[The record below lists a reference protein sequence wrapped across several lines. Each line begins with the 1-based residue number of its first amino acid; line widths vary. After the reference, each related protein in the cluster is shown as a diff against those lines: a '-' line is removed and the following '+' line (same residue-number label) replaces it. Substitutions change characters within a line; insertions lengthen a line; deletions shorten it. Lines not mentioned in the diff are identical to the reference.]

1 MKIITGTTDFI
12 LQEETAVAI
21 GKFDGVHLGHRLL
34 IEEILAQKAYG
45 RKACIFTFDTMPAR
59 LFGNRDEKELTTKDE
74 KRKLFELMGV
84 DILIE
89 FPFNR
94 ETAGTLPEVF
104 IREILCNKI
113 RAKLIAA
120 GTDISFGYK
129 GVGDAT
135 LLSLLAPE
143 CGYEVRIIEKL
154 MAEGKEISSTLIR
167 DAIEKGDMQLAER
180 LLGSPYT
187 VRGEVL
193 HGNHMGHSLGMPTMN
208 LIPPADKLLPPN
220 GVYYAGVL
228 LNGIRYKGISNIG
241 YKPTIEET
249 EKVMGVETYLYGF
262 DADAYGKEIEVF
274 LYEFKRPEKKFESL
288 EVLKT
293 QVEKDIR
300 DGEQYSRF

>member
-1 MKIITGTTDFI
+1 MEIITGTTDFI

-21 GKFDGVHLGHRLL
+21 GKFDGVHLGHRRL

-129 GVGDAT
+129 GAGDAS

-154 MAEGKEISSTLIR
+154 LSEGKEISSTLIR
-167 DAIEKGDMQLAER
+167 EAIEKGDMQLAER

-187 VRGEVL
+187 VHGEVL

-208 LIPPADKLLPPN
+208 LIPPAEKLLPPN

-228 LNGIRYKGISNIG
+228 LNGIHYKGISNIG
-241 YKPTIEET
+241 YKPTIEEA

-262 DADAYGKEIEVF
+262 EEDAYGAEIEVS
-274 LYEFKRPEKKFESL
+274 LYEFKRPEQKFESL
-288 EVLKT
+288 EALKT

-300 DGEQYSRF
+300 DGAVYSR

>member
-1 MKIITGTTDFI
+1 MEIITGTTDFF

-34 IEEILAQKAYG
+34 IEEILAQKIKG
-45 RKACIFTFDTMPAR
+45 RKACIFTFDTTPAR
-59 LFGNRDEKELTTKDE
+59 LFGKKDEKELTTRDE
-74 KRKLFELMGV
+74 KRRIFELMGV

-94 ETAGTLPEVF
+94 ETAGILPEVF
-104 IREILCNKI
+104 IKEILCNKM
-113 RAKLIAA
+113 RAGLIAA

-129 GVGDAT
+129 GEGDAA
-135 LLSLLAPE
+135 LLHLLAPE

-154 MAEGKEISSTLIR
+154 MAEGREISSTLVR
-167 DAIEKGDMQLAER
+167 EAIEKGDMQFAKR

-187 VRGEVL
+187 VRGEVV

-241 YKPTIEET
+241 CKPTIEEA

-262 DADAYGKEIEVF
+262 GADAYGEEIEVS
-274 LYEFKRPEKKFESL
+274 LYEFKRPEQKFESL
-288 EVLKT
+288 EALRK

-300 DGEQYSRF
+300 EGEQYSRF